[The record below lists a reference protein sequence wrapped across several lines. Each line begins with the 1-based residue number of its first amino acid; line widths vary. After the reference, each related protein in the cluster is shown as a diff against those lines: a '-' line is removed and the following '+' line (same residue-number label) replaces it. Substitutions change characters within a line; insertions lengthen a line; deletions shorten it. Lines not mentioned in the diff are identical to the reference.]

1 MPTLNRR
8 TDSSTKIHPR
18 QTEFFIKAKPPDVGF
33 ITYQVDARAAEFL
46 TEELEYRDRD
56 QVPWSIVSPLRH
68 IRDLY
73 TLDEGKPLDS
83 DEESDESRPIQLP
96 SIESTEVDAL
106 VEYLDDHPDVKGDL
120 GSFKTHIKQQDSA
133 YVHSLQRKGYTPVE
147 TPGFDSSGNDTLD
160 RIAQEYF
167 GNDTGGYIVWKDER
181 IYDYIE
187 VADRDGNTH
196 KFPKIESRLSEGELL
211 RLSRDIYERWGAQI
225 GESEV
230 ISRRYDPDDDN
241 FPNRWIGQR
250 IDSPEPNLKHAES
263 PRAFFYRTIAGRSH
277 YSPGTRAE
285 DEFEAACEYSLEVY
299 KANFP
304 VAVDPEDL
312 QTEYVTVEEAPK
324 PWNDFQVPPRWQE
337 KFPDDGGL
345 PPLKRDM
352 NDLPEPQRLIIRR
365 HSPGGDDPQWFSS
378 VAAGR
383 EFMHDH
389 PTYARMLA
397 RVHQL
402 EAPVNGF
409 DINGIGELTFELK
422 YGDVVS
428 TVEIGTIAWID
439 IELADG
445 IEIGTTYDGEDLSG
459 LTLSTLSPSEAIDV
473 LESLKTILPEV
484 VDFADTMMEYE

>member
-33 ITYQVDARAAEFL
+33 ITYQVDTRAAEFL
-46 TEELEYRDRD
+46 TEELGYRDRD
-56 QVPWSIVSPLRH
+56 NVPWSIVSPLRH

-83 DEESDESRPIQLP
+83 DEVTDESRSIQLP
-96 SIESTEVDAL
+96 SVESTEVDAL
-106 VEYLDDHPDVKGDL
+106 VEYLDNHPDVEGDL
-120 GSFKTHIKQQDSA
+120 RNFKSRIKQQDRA
-133 YVHSLQRKGYTPVE
+133 YVRSLRRKGYTPVE
-147 TPGFDSSGNDTLD
+147 TPGFDSTGNDTLD

-167 GNDTGGYIVWKDER
+167 GDDTGGYIVWEDER

-187 VADRDGNTH
+187 VTDRDGNTH

-211 RLSRDIYERWGAQI
+211 RLSRDIYERWGPQI

-230 ISRRYDPDDDN
+230 VSRRYEPDDDN

-250 IDSPEPNLKHAES
+250 IDSPEPSLKYAES

-304 VAVDPEDL
+304 TAVDPEDL
-312 QTEYVTVEEAPK
+312 QTEYVTIEEVLK
-324 PWNDFQVPPRWQE
+324 PWNDFQVPPTWQE
-337 KFPDDGGL
+337 KFADNGGL

-352 NDLPEPQRLIIRR
+352 HDLTESQKMTVRR
-365 HSPGGDDPQWFSS
+365 HSPSGDGQQWFSS
-378 VAAGR
+378 VAAGHK
-383 EFMHDH
+383 FMQDH
-389 PTYARMLA
+389 PRYAPMLTYAD
-397 RVHQL
+397 QL
-402 EAPVNGF
+402 ETPVSGVHL
-409 DINGIGELTFELK
+409 NGIGELAFELE
-422 YGDVVS
+422 YNNLVS
-428 TVEIGTIAWID
+428 TVELGTTAWIE
-439 IELADG
+439 IELAGNVELD
-445 IEIGTTYDGEDLSG
+445 TTYNGEELSS
-459 LTLSTLSPSEAIDV
+459 LMFSTLSPDEATNAFEI
-473 LESLKTILPEV
+473 LKTVLPEI
-484 VDFADTMMEYE
+484 VDFADAMLEYE